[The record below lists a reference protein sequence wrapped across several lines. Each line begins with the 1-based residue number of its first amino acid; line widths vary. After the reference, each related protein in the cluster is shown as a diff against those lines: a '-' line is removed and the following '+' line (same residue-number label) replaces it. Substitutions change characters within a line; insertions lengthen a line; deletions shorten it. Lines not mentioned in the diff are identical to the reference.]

1 MRCRLDSLFSPVPA
15 HVRLVNFG
23 LEIICHVIVDC
34 GAGDVDPE
42 QLIEGRGRV
51 VATSGT
57 ASLGQVLVAV
67 ITHAHA
73 AHSTMALPTCNILV
87 QSDRT
92 LVLGLG
98 LVD

>member
-1 MRCRLDSLFSPVPA
+1 MRCRLDSLFSPVPT
-15 HVRLVNFG
+15 HVWFVNFG

-34 GAGDVDPE
+34 RARDVDLE

-51 VATSGT
+51 VATTST

-67 ITHAHA
+67 IPRTHTT
-73 AHSTMALPTCNILV
+73 HSTMDLPTCNILV

-92 LVLGLG
+92 EVLGLC